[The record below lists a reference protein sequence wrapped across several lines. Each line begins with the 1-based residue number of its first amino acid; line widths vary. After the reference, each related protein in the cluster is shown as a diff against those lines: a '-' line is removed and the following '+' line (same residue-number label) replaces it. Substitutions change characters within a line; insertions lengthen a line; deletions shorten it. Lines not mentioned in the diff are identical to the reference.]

1 MLSQYPVGVEDD
13 APGDVIHG
21 SLSQNNNPVPNNDAP
36 ITVTDLA
43 SLAYNGG
50 ALTGNDDLW
59 FRANDGAQWGGWVRT
74 RITDPGDSPPA
85 TTATPPPR
93 PTTLFSAS
101 E

>member
-50 ALTGNDDLW
+50 ASTGRSEHRLEAKESGSWGAPARSKKKDNDES
-59 FRANDGAQWGGWVRT
+59 APVKAEQAPT
-74 RITDPGDSPPA
+74 PTDAHDHGQ
-85 TTATPPPR
+85 
-93 PTTLFSAS
+93 
-101 E
+101 